1 MKSQLIGANAVGQVD
16 RKYILLTTSNDAT
29 STTTTS
35 SSSNSN
41 SGKKGKG
48 RRTQNDYGA
57 CLGHVVVADQHA
69 VDERVKMES
78 MAAPYY
84 AMQMQ
89 PPSSGEGPSIQGGIE
104 RRDVQVALE
113 LTSEQVEIAAL
124 SREALKKWGFVCS
137 LPPDWAKKAS
147 LSSSSSSSSSSARAA
162 TMSCTLTS
170 VPLVLTSPCRGRLC
184 GISETLSSERH
195 WQHVVTLYGHQL
207 SIGSWLA
214 RLSQC
219 SKFGDKV
226 PTEECAVRSRSSL
239 VLTSPF
245 NARTVG

>member
-35 SSSNSN
+35 SSSNSS
-41 SGKKGKG
+41 SGKVKG
-48 RRTQNDYGA
+48 RRTQNEYGA

-84 AMQMQ
+84 AMQMP

-104 RRDVQVALE
+104 RRDVQAGVDLRAGRDRRFEPGGSGEVGLRV
-113 LTSEQVEIAAL
+113 LLAARL
-124 SREALKKWGFVCS
+124 GEKGLFVLLVLLLLLRRYQRAAPSLRYLVLDVPPAGGRLCEFSRRCPQREAL
-137 LPPDWAKKAS
+137 
-147 LSSSSSSSSSSARAA
+147 AA
-162 TMSCTLTS
+162 CQS
-170 VPLVLTSPCRGRLC
+170 RF
-184 GISETLSSERH
+184 
-195 WQHVVTLYGHQL
+195 YGHQL
-207 SIGSWLA
+207 SIGSWPRA
-214 RLSQC
+214 P
-219 SKFGDKV
+219 V
-226 PTEECAVRSRSSL
+226 AVLLNSATKCPLRSAQFCSRSSL